1 MRGVLTDYGVG
12 KMRFQ
17 LSDFTS
23 IYSVHTWLISEWLQC
38 SNSLVIM
45 VLSLPFL
52 VILIS
57 ENLTLGFYMSQGLG
71 QIILEVS
78 VCCPRELVFRLLKQR
93 G

>member
-23 IYSVHTWLISEWLQC
+23 IYSVHTWLISEWHQC

-57 ENLTLGFYMSQGLG
+57 ENLTSGFYMSQIMMRSDHSGSLCVLPKR
-71 QIILEVS
+71 ISI
-78 VCCPRELVFRLLKQR
+78 
-93 G
+93 